1 MTRTDFSNLQ
11 EELIVFFRNNDIV
24 STTDRSATTT
34 TNTLTATGG
43 TTFTLTNTS
52 GMRNVRYVTVGGATK
67 TMYRDMTPSYVG
79 GTITFTAAPSTS
91 SAVVINYDKASSDRV
106 YGDLPREDIDRLN
119 YPRLMVKILSG
130 ATEEFSLGGGP
141 NITDYLITAQ
151 MWSTSISALDTGI
164 TNIRNAVLDNK
175 KNFYHSPFVTVQS
188 LGAMQEDYSRG
199 DKIYTRAVDLTARFV
214 VERQ

>member
-1 MTRTDFSNLQ
+1 MTRTDFSNFQ
-11 EELIVFFRNNDIV
+11 EELIVFFRNQDIV

-106 YGDLPREDIDRLN
+106 YGDLPREDIDRLS
-119 YPRLMVKILSG
+119 YPRLMIKVL
-130 ATEEFSLGGGP
+130 FVVQ
-141 NITDYLITAQ
+141 N
-151 MWSTSISALDTGI
+151 SISYV
-164 TNIRNAVLDNK
+164 R
-175 KNFYHSPFVTVQS
+175 
-188 LGAMQEDYSRG
+188 
-199 DKIYTRAVDLTARFV
+199 YTCI
-214 VERQ
+214 